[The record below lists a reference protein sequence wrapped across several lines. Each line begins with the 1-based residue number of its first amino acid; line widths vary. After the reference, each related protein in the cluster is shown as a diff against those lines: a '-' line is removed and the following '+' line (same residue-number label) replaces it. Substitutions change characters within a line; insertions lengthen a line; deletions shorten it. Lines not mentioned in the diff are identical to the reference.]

1 MHTVVTPPPAG
12 ARTMAGECLWL
23 RARRLSRVM
32 TRAYD
37 EALRPLGI
45 QISQLGLLNVI
56 ALCGEGGGGM
66 SVIAE
71 ILVMDRTTLSRNLR
85 PLERAGLVKLVRSP
99 VDGRARVAVLTPAGR
114 RVIEEAVP
122 LWERAHK
129 RTVAALGPTQAAELR
144 AQLDSAVVVLGGS
157 AGPDVFRRAPSDSSS

>member
-1 MHTVVTPPPAG
+1 MHTVVIPPPAG
-12 ARTMAGECLWL
+12 ARMMAGECLWL

-45 QISQLGLLNVI
+45 QISQLGLLNVV

-66 SVIAE
+66 KTIAE

-85 PLERAGLVKLVRSP
+85 PLERGGFVKVVP
-99 VDGRARVAVLTPAGR
+99 APEDGRARRVMLTPAGR
-114 RVIEEAVP
+114 RVIEEATP
-122 LWERAHK
+122 LWEQAHRA
-129 RTVAALGPTQAAELR
+129 TVAALGAKPAADLR
-144 AQLDSAVVVLGGS
+144 ERLDAAVVAAGGS
-157 AGPDVFRRAPSDSSS
+157 PVPDVRRPHSRA

>member
-1 MHTVVTPPPAG
+1 M
-12 ARTMAGECLWL
+12 MAGECLWL

-45 QISQLGLLNVI
+45 QISQLGLLNVV

-66 SVIAE
+66 STIAE

-85 PLERAGLVKLVRSP
+85 PLERSGLIKVVRAP
-99 VDGRARVAVLTPAGR
+99 DDGRARLVVLTPAGR
-114 RVIEEAVP
+114 RVIEEATP
-122 LWERAHK
+122 LWERAH
-129 RTVAALGPTQAAELR
+129 RETIASLGPQAAAELR
-144 AQLDSAVVVLGGS
+144 ERLDAAVVAAGGS
-157 AGPDVFRRAPSDSSS
+157 PGPKVLSQEFRLGKG

>member
-1 MHTVVTPPPAG
+1 M
-12 ARTMAGECLWL
+12 MAGECLWL

-45 QISQLGLLNVI
+45 QISQLGLLNVV

-66 SVIAE
+66 STIAD

-85 PLERAGLVKLVRSP
+85 PLERSGLIKVVRAP
-99 VDGRARVAVLTPAGR
+99 DDGRARLVVLTPAGR
-114 RVIEEAVP
+114 RVIEEATP
-122 LWERAHK
+122 LWQAAHRA
-129 RTVAALGPTQAAELR
+129 TIAALGPKAASDLR
-144 AQLDSAVVVLGGS
+144 ERLDTAVVAAGGS
-157 AGPDVFRRAPSDSSS
+157 PGPDVFRPGRRRNRR